1 MTKPKPKILPET
13 RRTFDSSNSSDLIT
27 FEKEK
32 LISAKMLSILR
43 ANLKKKIS
51 RELIMLKRTKVV
63 HKPIHKK

>member
-13 RRTFDSSNSSDLIT
+13 RQAFDSSNSSDLIT
-27 FEKEK
+27 FEKET

-43 ANLKKKIS
+43 ANLKKNIS